1 VNRRDDITSVILAG
15 VFLAAVLVFWVLPWT
30 GVIS

>member
-1 VNRRDDITSVILAG
+1 MNEDTVSVILAG

>member
-1 VNRRDDITSVILAG
+1 MNEDTASVILAG